1 MAERSPR
8 TLFLIDEMLHG
19 TNSQD
24 RHRGGGAVLRQLAQA
39 GCIGLITTHDLSLAR
54 LAEQP
59 ALVAANFHFQDRI
72 EGDRLIFDYQM
83 RPGITSRSNALDLM
97 RLVGLRV

>member
-1 MAERSPR
+1 
-8 TLFLIDEMLHG
+8 MLHG
-19 TNSQD
+19 TNSLD
-24 RHRGGGAVLRQLAQA
+24 RQRGGEAVLHQLAQA

-54 LAEQP
+54 LGELP
-59 ALVAANFHFQDRI
+59 ELRAANAHFQDRI

-83 RPGITSRSNALDLM
+83 RPGIASRSNALDLM